1 MSPYA
6 HEIAKTVSMLAKKM
20 PSYHGKG
27 HAMVYV
33 PYSNRIYNTSIK
45 DYLRRF
51 LKERKKAVEA
61 DPSLKVRDRITQS
74 GVWYRIRPK
83 MIIDSYEP
91 EENWETAKS
100 TLTGYINNMCK
111 EEFDIKREDLGIIAA
126 SRATMMYKGQSYPV
140 TVDNFKELAKKG
152 IVIIVIE
159 KEGIADVLTQ
169 FADKYGIALVHTQ
182 GRFTEYGKDLIE
194 EVKKS
199 GSIIVT
205 LTDYDRDGVSMAE
218 ETRTL
223 TPRIGITTDTVK
235 WLQEDGCQITEADV
249 EEAYSPHN
257 PHNIEDEYLK
267 HHRIELDSIVAKVGA
282 EGLWKYIMNQLQ
294 LPEFSPEGFDITDVI
309 EWPANEVLYPA
320 PISDLLSFLNEIVE
334 NAINEEQD
342 MITQENES
350 VRELCDLETRNIEIE
365 GRLNKVVEKDDDI
378 QQVSDECE
386 KFLKKLKE
394 KLGGS
399 S

>member
-1 MSPYA
+1 
-6 HEIAKTVSMLAKKM
+6 
-20 PSYHGKG
+20 
-27 HAMVYV
+27 
-33 PYSNRIYNTSIK
+33 
-45 DYLRRF
+45 
-51 LKERKKAVEA
+51 
-61 DPSLKVRDRITQS
+61 
-74 GVWYRIRPK
+74 
-83 MIIDSYEP
+83 
-91 EENWETAKS
+91 
-100 TLTGYINNMCK
+100 
-111 EEFDIKREDLGIIAA
+111 
-126 SRATMMYKGQSYPV
+126 MYKGQSYPV
-140 TVDNFKELAKKG
+140 TVDNFKEVAKKG

-235 WLQEDGCQITEADV
+235 WLQEDGYQITEADV